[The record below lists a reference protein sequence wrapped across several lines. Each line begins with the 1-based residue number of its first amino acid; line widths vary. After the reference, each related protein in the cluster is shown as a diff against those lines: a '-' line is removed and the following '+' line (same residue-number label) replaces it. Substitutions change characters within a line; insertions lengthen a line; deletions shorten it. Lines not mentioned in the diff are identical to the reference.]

1 MEILKQIWEK
11 IKFVWNK
18 VVGFKGTKYI
28 VVLGITAIVFAIVI
42 VNSNAVFILEGTS
55 TQQEKVVFLAFEN
68 TDNCYHGAQLAKDKS
83 DDYCELWYIVEGYT
97 SRQSFEKGEAA
108 VYNSETSKETFYDG
122 TSKVVPYHFSNENIT
137 SNRAMGVEH
146 RITTVVRR
154 ITETKTR
161 DDGSTYERKTSYR
174 PTVWYQVDKSNI
186 SKLESYTF
194 GTFIELTKY
203 KNDYNAS
210 YFRLTY
216 KVDDDA
222 SHNRYFRDF
231 EI

>member
-18 VVGFKGTKYI
+18 VTGFKGTKYI
-28 VVLGITAIVFAIVI
+28 VVLGLTAIVFAIVI
-42 VNSNAVFILEGTS
+42 VNSNAVFVLEGTS
-55 TQQEKVVFLAFEN
+55 TQEEKVVFLAFEN
-68 TDNCYHGAQLAKDKS
+68 TDNCYNGSQKLTGKS
-83 DDYCELWYIVEGYT
+83 EDYCELWYVVEGYT
-97 SRQSFEKGEAA
+97 SKADFEKGNAA
-108 VYNSETSKETFYDG
+108 VYNSETTSETFYDG
-122 TSKVVPYHFSNENIT
+122 KSEVAPYHFSNENIT
-137 SNRAMGVEH
+137 SNRAMGVRH

-161 DDGSTYERKTSYR
+161 DDGSTYQRTTSYR

-194 GTFIELTKY
+194 GTFIELSKY
-203 KNDYNAS
+203 KTDYNAG
-210 YFRLTY
+210 YFRVSF